1 MRKSLIWIAGGLLA
15 LSLAVVLVAWNW
27 WQWALKPYAVGPA
40 TQELLTVLP
49 GMNTRQIA
57 SELENRH
64 LIRNAWVFSYLART
78 GQVDAK
84 LKPGEYKLSA
94 ALSPQDIINKLLK
107 GPDIEILKVTIP
119 EGFTTEQI
127 ITTLVQKGLGTKEA
141 YAKVMAADTFPY
153 SFLKDAPEGPHRLDG
168 FLFPDTYYLAKDMT
182 PHAVIDKM
190 LERFGKEITPDT
202 ESQLKAMKFSIRQ
215 WVILASIV
223 EKEAVKETDRPL
235 IASVFLNR
243 LAKKMKLE
251 SCATIQYI
259 LGTPKPKLYDKDLQI
274 PSPYNTYLHAGLPPG
289 PIASPGH
296 ASLDAVLH
304 PAQSDYLFF
313 LAKSDGYHV
322 FAKTFEEH
330 LENQRKY
337 Q

>member
-1 MRKSLIWIAGGLLA
+1 MVLGLAGVLA
-15 LSLAVVLVAWNW
+15 AWNW
-27 WQWALKPYAVGPA
+27 WQWALKPYAAGHA
-40 TQELLTVLP
+40 AQEVLTVSP

-57 SELENRH
+57 SDLENRH
-64 LIRNAWVFSYLART
+64 LIRSAWVFSYLARA

-94 ALSPQDIINKLLK
+94 ALSPQEMINKLLK

-127 ITTLVQKGLGTKEA
+127 IAALVQKGLGTKEA
-141 YAKVMAADTFPY
+141 YARVVTSDPFPY
-153 SFLKDAPEGPHRLDG
+153 PFLKDAPEGLHRLDG
-168 FLFPDTYYLAKDMT
+168 FLFPDTYYLDKDMT
-182 PHAVIDKM
+182 PHAVLDKM
-190 LERFGKEITPDT
+190 LERFGREITPET
-202 ESQLKAMKFSIRQ
+202 EPRLREMKFSVRQ

-223 EKEAVKETDRPL
+223 EKEAVKEADRPL

-243 LAKKMKLE
+243 LAKNMKLE

-296 ASLDAVLH
+296 ASLQAVLH